1 MSQPSSH
8 PSQSGSVQYKE
19 AHARLLINQLLQ
31 DAGWQLT
38 DTPQSRANVSVE
50 NHLIVDSPVQSSTLG
65 LDFEQTSGGYADYV
79 LYGQDRKPIAI
90 LEAKRSRIDPLAA
103 KEQARSYALAL
114 GVTWVILSN
123 GHEHFQ
129 WNVKEGNPEPI
140 TRFPSPSSLEDYAR
154 ITRNIN
160 ALVQEVVEADYIAQT
175 QLPSYKDDPRWHSA
189 QQRAQ
194 MIETEGLRFLRD
206 YQLGAIK
213 ALQQAIGQGKQRFL
227 FEMATGTG
235 KTLTSAA
242 IIKLFIKTQNAS
254 RVLFLVDRLELEDQ
268 TERNF
273 RKYLSPDIT
282 TYIFKEHRDDWPR
295 AEVVVTTIQSIMH
308 DQKFEQIF
316 TPNDFDLIIS
326 DEAHRAVSGM
336 GASRDVFEYFKGYK
350 LGLTATP
357 KDYLKNL
364 TGSALSDKDPRE
376 VEQRILFSTYKTF
389 GCESGEPTF
398 RYSLL
403 DGVRDGNLINPYVL
417 DCRTKVTAQ
426 LLSDEGYAVAQNLE
440 DEDTTQSVDNA
451 QTADA
456 DQIFYARDFEKTFFT
471 PDTNRQFVKLF
482 MTKALRDPLSDE
494 IGKTL
499 IFCVSQRHAAKVVE
513 LLNEAAHEMYPGM
526 YASDFAIQVTSNV
539 QDAQSFSVRF
549 ANNNLSGESRF
560 LPGYATS
567 KTRVCVTVGM
577 MTTGYDCQDLLNIC
591 LMRPI
596 FSPQDFVQIKGRG
609 TRKHVFTYAP
619 LIDGQVVRR
628 QVEKEAFYLFDFF
641 ANCEYFED
649 KYPYDEVL
657 DLPKLKEQM
666 AEIELDEPGLLGL
679 DEALAGPEQPTGN
692 YTRTAADLI
701 HTVKEGQVSYNGM
714 AIDSKLYGSLK
725 DAAQARKQQESAL
738 YEQLE
743 TAWQT
748 FQAQT
753 QPPAAIEA
761 TLKDVFMLAGLDT
774 QLRSDLYTREF
785 SRYTDQPELFHKL
798 ERIGSEWIGRVAS
811 FLLDEKESIV

>member
-1 MSQPSSH
+1 MSQ
-8 PSQSGSVQYKE
+8 QSGSSQYKE

-38 DTPQSRANVSVE
+38 DTPQARANVSVE
-50 NHLIVDSPVQSSTLG
+50 NHLIVDSPARSSTLG
-65 LDFEQTSGGYADYV
+65 PDFEHSAGGYADYV
-79 LYGQDRKPIAI
+79 LYNQDRKPIAI

-154 ITRNIN
+154 ITRDIN
-160 ALVQEVVEADYIAQT
+160 VLVQEVVEADYIALT
-175 QLPSYKDDPRWHSA
+175 QMPSYKADPRWQAA
-189 QQRAQ
+189 QQRAE

-206 YQLGAIK
+206 YQLGAIQ
-213 ALQQAIGQGKQRFL
+213 ALQQAIKQGKKRFL

-242 IIKLFIKTQNAS
+242 IIKLFITTQNAS

-282 TYIFKEHRDDWPR
+282 TYVFKHHHDDWAR

-326 DEAHRAVSGM
+326 DEAHRAISGM

-364 TGSALSDKDPRE
+364 SGSALSEKDPRE

-426 LLSDEGYAVAQNLE
+426 LLSDKGYAVAQNLE
-440 DEDTTQSVDNA
+440 DEDSAQQTSGAQSEASTQTTDAN
-451 QTADA
+451 QT
-456 DQIFYARDFEKTFFT
+456 FYARDFEKTFFT

-499 IFCVSQRHAAKVVE
+499 IFCVSQRHAAKIVE

-526 YASDFAIQVTSNV
+526 YSSDFAIQVTSNV

-560 LPGYATS
+560 LPGYASS

-609 TRKHVFTYAP
+609 TRKHAFIYAP
-619 LIDGQVVRR
+619 MIDGQVVRK
-628 QVEKEAFYLFDFF
+628 QADKETFYLFDFF

-657 DLPKLKEQM
+657 DLPKLKEQT
-666 AEIELDEPGLLGL
+666 APIEHEPGLLGR
-679 DEALAGPEQPTGN
+679 DEVLAGPQQAVGG

-701 HTVKEGQVSYNGM
+701 STVKEGQVSYDGM
-714 AIDSKLYGSLK
+714 AIDSKLYGALH
-725 DAAQARKQQESAL
+725 DAAQAQKQQEHVL
-738 YEQLE
+738 FEQVR
-743 TAWQT
+743 
-748 FQAQT
+748 AQWAAFRLQH
-753 QPPAAIEA
+753 QPPLEIEE
-761 TLKDVFMLAGLDT
+761 TIRDVFMLAGLDE

-798 ERIGSEWIGRVAS
+798 ERIGAEWIGKVAS
-811 FLLDEKESIV
+811 FLVEKKETTL